1 MYGLDPK
8 KHICQC
14 CLFFS
19 WASHKQCRDPHDLSS
34 WGAQRIWQHCRV
46 VSTTIGM
53 FTMHSTILSFFS
65 LYFSSVREW
74 SNPILLILR
83 QSFIFLCDSPFML
96 GTIFPAFSP
105 KFCGKNHQFFRVSSV
120 NPAFFPGH
128 SSFRQM
134 SESSSWATR
143 KWCWWVGTMSSRD
156 PLFSAQRG
164 GLRRCLGDVTRT
176 NGERVQRWL
185 IHEGLMGINGD

>member
-1 MYGLDPK
+1 MYGLDPR

-19 WASHKQCRDPHDLSS
+19 WASHNQCGDPPDLSS

-83 QSFIFLCDSPFML
+83 QSFIFLYDSPFML

-105 KFCGKNHQFFRVSSV
+105 KFCGKKPSI
-120 NPAFFPGH
+120 FPG
-128 SSFRQM
+128 F
-134 SESSSWATR
+134 
-143 KWCWWVGTMSSRD
+143 
-156 PLFSAQRG
+156 
-164 GLRRCLGDVTRT
+164 LGKPSIFPWTFLLSP
-176 NGERVQRWL
+176 GERVFKLGDQ
-185 IHEGLMGINGD
+185 EVVLMGGNYVIKGPPYFPPKEVVSADALEMSQGRMGREFSGDWFMRD

>member
-128 SSFRQM
+128 SSFRQV

-156 PLFSAQRG
+156 PPIFRPKRWSPPMPWRCHKDEWGESSA
-164 GLRRCLGDVTRT
+164 VTDS
-176 NGERVQRWL
+176 W
-185 IHEGLMGINGD
+185 GINGD